1 MQKQALLVAV
11 VIAVVVVV
19 VVLLVIYKPTLG
31 KKGPAPAEPGTGG
44 LPPGY
49 RRSSTN
55 GSPWPPRVLRRP
67 QMCPAAPCEGQGIV
81 GRRSQR
87 WRPSKNMAAPVGPCV
102 AKTT

>member
-55 GSPWPPRVLRRP
+55 GSPWPPESCDALKCAQP
-67 QMCPAAPCEGQGIV
+67 LPARARE
-81 GRRSQR
+81 
-87 WRPSKNMAAPVGPCV
+87 
-102 AKTT
+102 